1 MRHRDHTGRES
12 GKSGSFATSRRQ
24 FLKLGAAGLLAVAVP
39 WPVAASPATTYRV
52 GVGRSTDGY
61 AAALRAIS
69 ACADWSPGLVAGRTV
84 LIKPNLVA
92 AGTAESGVA
101 TDPQVVRAVVDLALA
116 AGAVAVKIVEGY
128 PGGNNFSACGYD
140 FLQDYGG
147 SGRVSL
153 VDLNSQPSQL
163 ATVAGGLAYRQITMP
178 DLVMAPDTCLIS
190 VAKLKTHAEALA
202 TLATKNVFGLP
213 PVAPYK
219 PPTENGRFAMHY
231 RGLHQATVDINLAR
245 PIDFAVVDGI
255 WGMEGYG
262 PFSGNPVRM
271 NTVVAGINSVA
282 VDRVCLEAMQI
293 DQPLAQH
300 LTYAARLGLG
310 PADIDSVQIRG
321 DTLAPRAFSLPVFP
335 PQVEYPRLDRPIFY
349 PAGDQQTTA
358 SFTVSRP
365 CVYRVDVVRTSET
378 SQQVDQVRLLRNWTG
393 TQAGSVVVSWDGRDN
408 QGELVAPG
416 VYTVR
421 VEADAGQPARNAFAT
436 AWVEVVAQPV
446 VRRIFLPMINR

>member
-1 MRHRDHTGRES
+1 MRVANHPDAES
-12 GKSGSFATSRRQ
+12 GQPVLPATSRRQ
-24 FLKLGAAGLLAVAVP
+24 FLKLSAAGLLAMAVP
-39 WPVAASPATTYRV
+39 WPAAANPATTYRV
-52 GVGRSTDGY
+52 GVGRSTDAY
-61 AAALRAIS
+61 AATLRAIS
-69 ACADWSPGLVAGRTV
+69 ACADWAPGLVAGRTV

-92 AGTAESGVA
+92 AATPESGVA

-116 AGAVAVKIVEGY
+116 AGAVAIKIVEGY

-153 VDLNSQPSQL
+153 VDLDSQPAQL
-163 ATVAGGLAYRQITMP
+163 RTVAGGLAYRQITMP
-178 DLVMAPDTCLIS
+178 DAVMAPDTYLIS

-202 TLATKNVFGLP
+202 TLATKNVFGMP
-213 PVAPYK
+213 PVTPYK
-219 PPTENGRFAMHY
+219 PPLENGRFAMHY

-262 PFSGNPVRM
+262 PFSGDPVRM
-271 NTVVAGINSVA
+271 NTVVAGKNSVA

-293 DQPLAQH
+293 AQPLAQH

-349 PAGDQQTTA
+349 PAGGQETTA

-378 SQQVDQVRLLRNWTG
+378 SQAVEQIRLLRGWTG
-393 TQAGSVVVSWDGRDN
+393 TQAGSVAVSWDGRDN
-408 QGELVAPG
+408 QGQLAAAG

-446 VRRIFLPMINR
+446 IRRIFPPMINR